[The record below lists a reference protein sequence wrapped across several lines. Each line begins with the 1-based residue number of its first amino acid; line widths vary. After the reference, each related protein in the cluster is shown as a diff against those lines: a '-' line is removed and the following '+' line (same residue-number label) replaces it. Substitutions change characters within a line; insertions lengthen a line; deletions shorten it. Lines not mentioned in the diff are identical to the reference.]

1 MPKGCLNK
9 KGTLTVPRTM
19 SDEHRQ
25 AMKKARIENRAVSAY
40 LQALA
45 DNPPRRGIRRSPE
58 RIANRIAEIGE
69 TFDEATPL
77 KQVQLIQER
86 MNLEAALEKLNDMVD
101 ISELEADFVEVV
113 AAYSNRKGIS
123 YAAWREMNVP
133 VGVLKRGGVAR

>member
-58 RIANRIAEIGE
+58 KIANRIAEISE

-86 MNLEAALEKLNDMVD
+86 MNLEAALEKLSNMVD
-101 ISELEADFVEVV
+101 ISELEADFVEIV
-113 AAYSNRKGIS
+113 ASYSNRKGIS

-133 VGVLKRGGVAR
+133 VSVLKRGGVAR